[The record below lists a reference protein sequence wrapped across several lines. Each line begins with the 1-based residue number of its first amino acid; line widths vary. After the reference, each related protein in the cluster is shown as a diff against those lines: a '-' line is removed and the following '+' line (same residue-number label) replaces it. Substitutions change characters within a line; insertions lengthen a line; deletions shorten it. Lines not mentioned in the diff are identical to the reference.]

1 VTEVAAS
8 PVQLAPLVKSSG
20 RVRILGIDPGSQ
32 ITGFGLLDVDGGR
45 TAVVEW
51 GSIRTSGEH
60 SERLRS
66 IFRALG
72 EVVREYQPGEVAIE
86 RVFLSRNA
94 DSALKLGQARAA
106 AICATFSAE
115 VPIYEY
121 SARHIKKAVAGH
133 GGAEKDQVQ
142 RMVRMILGVREAI
155 AADAAD
161 ALAAALCH
169 AHERGVRG
177 ALHALAKA

>member
-1 VTEVAAS
+1 MV
-8 PVQLAPLVKSSG
+8 
-20 RVRILGIDPGSQ
+20 IFDPANGK
-32 ITGFGLLDVDGGR
+32 LLWSYD
-45 TAVVEW
+45 TARPYKGVN
-51 GSIRTSGEH
+51 G
-60 SERLRS
+60 
-66 IFRALG
+66 
-72 EVVREYQPGEVAIE
+72 
-86 RVFLSRNA
+86 
-94 DSALKLGQARAA
+94 
-106 AICATFSAE
+106 
-115 VPIYEY
+115 
-121 SARHIKKAVAGH
+121 VAGH